1 MTEAVI
7 VCGAN
12 QWTGFYMI
20 TASVMKELTQF
31 LNDRNVKS
39 LVSGKNLFKDN
50 ENCMNRLTCSSSS
63 FEDTIAVEG
72 DFVECY
78 GTLCLKIIFKLQNLE
93 KLLIETIT
101 ILMRLN

>member
-1 MTEAVI
+1 
-7 VCGAN
+7 
-12 QWTGFYMI
+12 
-20 TASVMKELTQF
+20 MKELTQF